1 VIEAAATLPVLRPL
15 IGTDKSEITVEAE
28 RIGTFE
34 TSIIPDQDCCTL
46 FVPRHPAT
54 RAHLDEVVALEER
67 LDVAALVAQAVAGTE
82 RVALRLGGEHEKD
95 FAHDAPS
102 EARVQPLA

>member
-1 VIEAAATLPVLRPL
+1 VLRPL
-15 IGTDKSEITVEAE
+15 IGTDKSEISAEAA

-34 TSIIPDQDCCTL
+34 TSILPDQDCCSL

-54 RAHLDEVVALEER
+54 RAHLDEVLALEAR
-67 LDVAALVAQAVAGTE
+67 LDVAALVAQAVAATE
-82 RVALRLGGEHEKD
+82 RVPLRLGRQHEED
-95 FAHDAPS
+95 VAERRAS